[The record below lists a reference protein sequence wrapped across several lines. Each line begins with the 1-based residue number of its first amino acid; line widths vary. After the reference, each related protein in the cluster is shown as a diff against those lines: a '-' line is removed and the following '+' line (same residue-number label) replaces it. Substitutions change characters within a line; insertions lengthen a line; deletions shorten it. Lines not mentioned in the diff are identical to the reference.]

1 MTYKNLEELLT
12 AMRADTFD
20 EWEMSG
26 LPTFGGTEPSD
37 TAEVW
42 SWDETRLIVGT
53 DCPNFEIINRPDWV
67 NSMEEA

>member
-20 EWEMSG
+20 EWEISG
-26 LPTFGGTEPSD
+26 LPNFGGDEPSD

-53 DCPNFEIINRPDWV
+53 DLLNFEIVNRDDF
-67 NSMEEA
+67 

>member
-1 MTYKNLEELLT
+1 METDMIKSFKNLDELLT
-12 AMRADTFD
+12 AMRANAFTDR
-20 EWEMSG
+20 EMSS

-53 DCPNFEIINRPDWV
+53 DLLNFEIVNRDDF
-67 NSMEEA
+67 